1 MFIPVS
7 LQVLPDKFANAIR
20 GRELS
25 EVKLRVA
32 GGGARRDWDVDVI
45 VDEYGDMCLG
55 DGWREFAGA
64 NGLEPGQL
72 LVFRFDG
79 AALLTVTVFD
89 DSDCRRPC
97 QHEENDGA
105 GTTRALTFRLVSS
118 LAVSCN

>member
-1 MFIPVS
+1 M
-7 LQVLPDKFANAIR
+7 LPDKFANAIR

-32 GGGARRDWDVDVI
+32 GGGGRRDWDVEVI

-97 QHEENDGA
+97 QNEENNGA